1 MLPNFDRRFWGA
13 LNVRKLLCVIVLAAM
28 TSGCALT
35 TDTIDVPYVST
46 SPATPVAGASTET
59 VAIAATD
66 GRTTYRDRV
75 GTKKN
80 GYGMEMA
87 PIVAS
92 KDIPQSVADAIQQE
106 LTAEGYK
113 IGPGHAQLTI
123 EVVKFYNDFKAGF
136 FAGDAVADVA
146 LNVKVVGPG
155 NELIYA
161 KYYEASGVEPNIQIA
176 SGENARAALIKAF
189 GNVIHS
195 VVSDAALQQAIQKAQ
210 QTPTAG
216 AARPQTS

>member
-1 MLPNFDRRFWGA
+1 
-13 LNVRKLLCVIVLAAM
+13 M

-35 TDTIDVPYVST
+35 TDTIDVPYQST
-46 SPATPVAGASTET
+46 GPTTPVAGASAQT
-59 VAIAATD
+59 VAVAATD

-75 GTKKN
+75 STKKN

-92 KDIPQSVADAIQQE
+92 NDIPQSVASALQQE

-113 IGPGHAQLTI
+113 MGSGHAQLSV
-123 EVVKFYNDFKAGF
+123 EVVKFYNDFKSGF

-146 LNVKVVGPG
+146 INVKVLGPG
-155 NELIYA
+155 NELVYA
-161 KYYEASGVEPNIQIA
+161 KYYDASGTEPNIQL
-176 SGENARAALIKAF
+176 SGGDNARLALIKAF

-195 VVSDAALQQAIQKAQ
+195 VISDPALQQALQKAQ
-210 QTPTAG
+210 QQSPTA
-216 AARPQTS
+216 PQPKTS

>member
-1 MLPNFDRRFWGA
+1 M
-13 LNVRKLLCVIVLAAM
+13 RKLLCVIALAAM

-35 TDTIDVPYVST
+35 IDTIDVPYQST
-46 SPATPVAGASTET
+46 SPATPVAGASAQT
-59 VAIAATD
+59 VAVAATD

-87 PIVAS
+87 AIVAD

-106 LTAEGYK
+106 LTADGYQ

-123 EVVKFYNDFKAGF
+123 EVVKFYNDFKSGF

-155 NELIYA
+155 GDLLYA
-161 KYYEASGVEPNIQIA
+161 KFYEASGTEPNIQVA
-176 SGENARAALIKAF
+176 GGDNARAALIKAF
-189 GNVIHS
+189 GNAIHS
-195 VVSDAALQQAIQKAQ
+195 VVSDPTLQQALQKAQ
-210 QTPTAG
+210 QRGPTAG
-216 AARPQTS
+216 APHPKTS

>member
-1 MLPNFDRRFWGA
+1 MRNLI
-13 LNVRKLLCVIVLAAM
+13 CVVALAAM

-35 TDTIDVPYVST
+35 TDTIDVPYQST
-46 SPATPVAGASTET
+46 GPASPVAGASSET
-59 VAIAATD
+59 VVVTAVD

-75 GTKKN
+75 SSKKN

-92 KDIPQSVADAIQQE
+92 NDIPQTIASAIQQE

-113 IGPGHAQLTI
+113 IGPDHAQLTI
-123 EVVKFYNDFKAGF
+123 EVVKFYNDFKSGF

-146 LNVKVVGPG
+146 LNVKVVAPG

-161 KYYEASGVEPNIQIA
+161 QYFDAGGTEPNIQMA
-176 SGENARAALIKAF
+176 GGDNARAALIKAF
-189 GNVIHS
+189 ANVIHS
-195 VVSDAALQQAIQKAQ
+195 VVNDPALQQALQKAQ
-210 QTPTAG
+210 QAPTAG
-216 AARPQTS
+216 SPRPHTS